1 MFRIQEA
8 LGWTVV
14 ASDRKVI
21 EEMLRLQDISFSA
34 NQANEEASYLLVIPP
49 EIPDV
54 DRSE

>member
-21 EEMLRLQDISFSA
+21 EEILRLQDISFSA